1 MFYFDSATRTI
12 EAKRDRIFF
21 VRLTVEEALF
31 FFLFWSHDSYSFVSD
46 WLALDSCRLNSFA
59 ERLFCTCQIL
69 SSCSSASTRI
79 KSHRLCRTSWF
90 FFESFSLQ
98 LELQH
103 SFLMSWRATLI
114 LKQRGIVSIAACVG
128 DMKARMALCCIASRK
143 CRDNVYKRSIT
154 LSLPFSYCYLHMIE
168 NTSFPSCKQL
178 CAWYCLRFAEF
189 IE

>member
-1 MFYFDSATRTI
+1 MIAFSLFGLRL
-12 EAKRDRIFF
+12 KRF
-21 VRLTVEEALF
+21 V
-31 FFLFWSHDSYSFVSD
+31 FFLFLNRDSYSFVSD

-103 SFLMSWRATLI
+103 SFLMSWRATVI
-114 LKQRGIVSIAACVG
+114 LKQRGIVSMAACVG

>member
-1 MFYFDSATRTI
+1 MFYIDSATRTI
-12 EAKRDRIFF
+12 EAQHDRIFF
-21 VRLTVEEALF
+21 VRLTLEEALF
-31 FFLFWSHDSYSFVSD
+31 FYIIKSRLLFFCV
-46 WLALDSCRLNSFA
+46 WLYGLDSCRLNSFA
-59 ERLFCTCQIL
+59 EMLFCTCQIL

-114 LKQRGIVSIAACVG
+114 LKQRGIVSMAACVG

-178 CAWYCLRFAEF
+178 CAWYCLRFVEF